1 MHRALLDRRTCVN
14 LAVMNR
20 ARTRR
25 QFLRLLA
32 GPPLLAAGGDFAFA
46 AKIDGAKTDRAKNGD
61 AKTALIERLI
71 QEARALPNVSER
83 IDFISRKL
91 LGIRYQADTLIG
103 GPNHPEKFVVR
114 DDAFDCV
121 TFCEVVLAAAIARDM
136 GKFESSLRRIR
147 YDHGNVQYDQRN
159 HYFADWCKRNIENGI
174 CRPVAIEPSIVIDK
188 TLTWHREFG
197 RHPVSIS
204 AIAKETL
211 LENAKLLAPGDIIG
225 FTSRRAGLDYYHT
238 GLVAFGKTGE
248 LLLRNASQSRGRVVE
263 DKMAAFVGVNPVKY
277 VTLLRA
283 VNNTPAVER
292 R

>member
-1 MHRALLDRRTCVN
+1 
-14 LAVMNR
+14 MNR

-32 GPPLLAAGGDFAFA
+32 GTPLLATGADFAFA
-46 AKIDGAKTDRAKNGD
+46 AKLDKAKTEDAKTDG

-71 QEARALPNVSER
+71 GEARVLPSVSER
-83 IDFISRKL
+83 MDFISRKL
-91 LGIRYQADTLIG
+91 LGIRYQANTLIG
-103 GPNHPEKFVVR
+103 GPKHPEKFVVR

-121 TFCEVVLAAAIARDM
+121 TFCEVVLAAALARDM
-136 GKFESSLRRIR
+136 PEFETSLRRIR
-147 YDHGNVQYDQRN
+147 YDHGNVQYDRRN

-174 CRPVAIEPSIVIDK
+174 CRPVKIEPSIVIDK

-197 RHPVSIS
+197 QHPVSIS

-211 LENAKLLAPGDIIG
+211 LESAKLLAPGDIIG
-225 FTSRRAGLDYYHT
+225 FTSRRVGLDYYHT

-263 DKMAAFVGVNPVKY
+263 DKMATFVSVNPVKY

-283 VNNTPAVER
+283 VNNPPVVER

>member
-1 MHRALLDRRTCVN
+1 MDRT
-14 LAVMNR
+14 
-20 ARTRR
+20 RTRR

-32 GPPLLAAGGDFAFA
+32 GSPLLAAGGSGAWA
-46 AKIDGAKTDRAKNGD
+46 AKVEGAKTGG
-61 AKTALIERLI
+61 AKTTLIERLI
-71 QEARALPNVSER
+71 GEAKGLPNVSER

-91 LGIRYQADTLIG
+91 LGIRYQAHTLIG
-103 GPNHPEKFVVR
+103 SPKHPEKFVVR

-136 GKFESSLRRIR
+136 AEFESSLRRIR
-147 YDHGNVQYDQRN
+147 YEHGNVQYDQRN

-188 TLTWHREFG
+188 TVTWHREFG
-197 RHPVSIS
+197 KHPVSFV

-211 LENAKLLAPGDIIG
+211 LQNAKLLAPGDIIG
-225 FTSRRAGLDYYHT
+225 FTSQRASLDYYHT

-248 LLLRNASQSRGRVVE
+248 LLLRNASQRRGRVVE
-263 DKMAAFVGVNPVKY
+263 DKMAAFVSANPVKY
-277 VTLLRA
+277 VTLVR
-283 VNNTPAVER
+283 PADNPPVVER